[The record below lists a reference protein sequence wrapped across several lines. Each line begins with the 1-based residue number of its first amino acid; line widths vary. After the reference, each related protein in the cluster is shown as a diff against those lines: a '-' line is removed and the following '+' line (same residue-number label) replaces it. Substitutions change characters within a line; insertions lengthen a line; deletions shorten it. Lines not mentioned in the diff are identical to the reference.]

1 MDVDEMDRAIASGT
15 ATAGMIA
22 KLTACREALAQGVST
37 IRLIDGRGLE
47 SAEALAAAPGTRLE
61 RTRVVA

>member
-1 MDVDEMDRAIASGT
+1 MDVESIERAIASGT

-22 KLTACREALAQGVST
+22 KLAACRDALARGVAT

-47 SAEALAAAPGTRLE
+47 SAEALAAAPGTTLE